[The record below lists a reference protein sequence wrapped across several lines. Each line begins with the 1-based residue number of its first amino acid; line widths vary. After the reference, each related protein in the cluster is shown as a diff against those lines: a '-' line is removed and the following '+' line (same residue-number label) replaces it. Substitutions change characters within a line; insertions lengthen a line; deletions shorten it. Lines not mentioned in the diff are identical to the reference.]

1 MKNSYEPRHLLEKG
15 GWECANDILNW
26 LNTLEDSKIKKSEVY
41 KYVMN
46 WRPDPYLYKRLNV

>member
-1 MKNSYEPRHLLEKG
+1 MKG

-26 LNTLEDSKIKKSEVY
+26 LNTKEGRNIKKSEVY

-46 WRPDPYLYKRLNV
+46 WRPDPYLWDRLNV